1 MKNNVERIEGIIS
14 KIQDMKSTVDRLKS
28 ERDTMQIK
36 ITHLEKEIEELKSK
50 PSGIN
55 DEKANEIKANIDRQV
70 RELDDCLDML
80 KTV

>member
-28 ERDTMQIK
+28 ERDAMQIK